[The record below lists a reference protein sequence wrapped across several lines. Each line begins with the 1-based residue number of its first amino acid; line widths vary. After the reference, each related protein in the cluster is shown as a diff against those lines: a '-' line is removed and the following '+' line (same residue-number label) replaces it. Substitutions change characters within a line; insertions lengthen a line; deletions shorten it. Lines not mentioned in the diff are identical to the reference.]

1 MPPNNGNELREEI
14 RATLQSFESKALHDA
29 ALSLLNTLGYR
40 SDKTIEIP
48 GSNPQA
54 FLELLAEHNPDV
66 EIDKEKA
73 LFDDWLKADILFQ
86 LTDEE
91 LSHETTL
98 FKNDSVNAGLLQSYL
113 FFAIELKQRDYA
125 RGKLTAIA
133 RQLNRVFPMPVMVFI
148 KHRDLLSIAVI
159 NRRINKRDAE
169 KDVLGKV
176 TIIRDISLNNPH
188 RGHLDILQSFALP
201 TLAARTTIHN
211 FDTLH
216 AAWEEIFNVELLNE
230 RFYKELFKWY
240 FWALPNVRFPDDMKP
255 KGLSEAEEADWYEK
269 QRATGLIR
277 LLTRLIFCWFL
288 KEKGLIPGT
297 LFDKQKLA
305 GILKSLDDDKPTYH
319 QAILQNLFF
328 ATLNQRMNARG
339 ETYRKFAKDEGFLKN
354 RNTYGIDNL
363 YRYESLFKDP
373 EAALKEFED
382 IPFLNG
388 GLFECLD
395 RTDDKGK
402 KIYVD
407 GFSRNQKKRPHIPN
421 RFFFGEGEV
430 DVGAVTGEKRRGMQT
445 ARGLI
450 DILSNYKF
458 TIVENTPIDQEIAL
472 DPELLG
478 KVFEN
483 LLASYNEE
491 TKTTARKQT
500 GSFYTPRPIVDYM
513 VDESLKAH
521 LATVLEQEYGM
532 SEADARTGLDI
543 LFAYTERQ
551 NPFTDDEAETL
562 IRAIDRCKI
571 LDPACGSG
579 AFPMGVLH
587 KLVYILTKLD
597 PDNARWK
604 QTQLDKLDSIS
615 MREELERTFEN
626 NNDDYGR
633 KLYLI
638 ENCLYGVD
646 IQPIAIQ
653 LSKLRFFISL
663 ICDQKTNKNKAQNHG
678 VRPLP
683 NLETKFVAADT
694 LISLDNATHV
704 GLVEYAQSDLF
715 ENTEIEQIEKELQK
729 VRHDY
734 FAAQT
739 RQKKL
744 SLQKKDKKLREQL
757 AQELMRSTGADQVTS
772 HNLAQWDPYDTR
784 QAAQFFEPVWMFDR
798 SIAEGFDVVI
808 GNPPYMRIQGIRQTA
823 PEKADFYKTHYKS
836 ATGSFDLYVI
846 FMERGLQFLKQGG
859 ILNYITPDKWVN
871 AAFGKGIRR
880 LAVERKNVYQLIS
893 FGAHQ
898 VFSACTYSS
907 LVWMGTEE
915 AEDIRYAKVEP
926 AENTFVSL
934 SDELDKIQF
943 SNICY
948 ENLSEEP
955 WILVGGQSAYVIDG
969 IRRYPRLLGSIFEK
983 IFQGIASSKDSVY
996 FLKDAE
1002 LEGEMYSAYSPE
1014 LNERILIEPGLVKPL
1029 LLGDQV
1035 HRYEP
1040 LATNNL
1046 VVFPYLLPE
1055 GGQGRAQLMTS
1066 DHIKRYFPKG
1076 WEYLSRREDVLRGR
1090 ERGRFNNHE
1099 WYQFGRKQGVD
1110 YGGRPKLI
1118 APDISLGGN
1127 FSIDRHGEF
1136 YTTTT
1141 LYGYIKKPDVWESY
1155 EYWLALLNSSVLW
1168 FYLKNSG
1175 SVLANGYFRYKPA
1188 YLQNFPVPD
1197 PSPDQERTI
1206 SVLADMALV
1215 AGNHR
1220 AVTSTQESQGLFHFL
1235 DDLIDMCIFE
1245 LYFPEHMRE
1254 KSLLVIDDIASLMQN
1269 YAPDMQ
1275 DPEKRKMATRFYE
1288 VANAPEHPIRNR
1300 LLRLTA
1306 DSPDLFAVIK
1316 EEGTV

>member
-1 MPPNNGNELREEI
+1 MQHNKVELKENIHSRLQAFETDSLY
-14 RATLQSFESKALHDA
+14 RASIA
-29 ALSLLNTLGYR
+29 LLNTLGYF

-48 GSNPQA
+48 DSNPKA
-54 FLELLAEHNPDV
+54 FFDLLEEFNPDV
-66 EIDKEKA
+66 DISKEKA

-86 LTDEE
+86 ITDEE
-91 LSHETTL
+91 LSRETSL
-98 FKNDSVNAGLLQSYL
+98 FKDDSVNSGLLKSYL

-148 KHRDLLSIAVI
+148 KHCDLLSIAVI
-159 NRRINKRDAE
+159 NRRVNKRDVE

-176 TIIRDISLNNPH
+176 TIIRDISVISPH
-188 RGHLDILQSFALP
+188 RGHLDILGSFALP
-201 TLAARTTIHN
+201 SLLAKTAIYN

-216 AAWEEIFNVELLNE
+216 AAWEEIFNVELLNK
-230 RFYKELFKWY
+230 RFYRELANWY
-240 FWALPNVRFPDDMKP
+240 FWALPEVSFPDDMKP
-255 KGLSEAEEADWYEK
+255 AGLSKEQEAGYYEK
-269 QRATGLIR
+269 LRATGLIR

-288 KEKGLIPGT
+288 KEKGLIPES
-297 LFDKQKLA
+297 LFDQDTLSN
-305 GILKSLDDDKPTYH
+305 ILKSLDDDQSTYY

-328 ATLNQRMNARG
+328 ATLNQRMNTRG
-339 ETYRKFAKDEGFLKN
+339 EKFRVFAKDEGFQKN
-354 RNTYGIDNL
+354 RNTYGVDNL
-363 YRYESLFKDP
+363 YRYEGLFKNP
-373 EAALKEFED
+373 EAALTEFED

-395 RTDDKGK
+395 RTDDNGK

-407 GFSRNQKKRPHIPN
+407 GFSRNSKKTPIIPN

-430 DVGAVTGEKRRGMQT
+430 NIGAVTGETRRGMENV
-445 ARGLI
+445 RGLI
-450 DILSNYKF
+450 HILSAYKF

-521 LATVLEQEYGM
+521 LATVLNREHSMTE
-532 SEADARTGLDI
+532 EDARTGLDI
-543 LFAYTERQ
+543 LFAYTEKQHPFAQ
-551 NPFTDDEAETL
+551 NEVDTL
-562 IRAIDRCKI
+562 IKVIDSCKV

-579 AFPMGVLH
+579 AFPMGMLH

-604 QTQLDKLDSIS
+604 QTQLNKLESAP

-653 LSKLRFFISL
+653 LTKLRFFISL
-663 ICDQKTNKNKAQNHG
+663 VCDQKTNKNKQQNHG

-704 GLVEYAQSDLF
+704 GLVEYAQNDLF
-715 ENTEIEQIEKELQK
+715 ENVEIERIEKELQQ
-729 VRHDY
+729 VRHEY
-734 FAAQT
+734 FAVQT

-744 SLQKKDKKLREQL
+744 ALQSKDKKLREQL
-757 AQELMRSTGADQVTS
+757 AEELTRSTGANQVTS
-772 HNLAQWDPYDTR
+772 HNLAQWDPYDIR
-784 QAAQFFEPVWMFDR
+784 QAAEFFEPIWMFDR
-798 SIAEGFDVVI
+798 SIGDGFDLVI
-808 GNPPYMRIQGIRQTA
+808 GNPPYLRIQGIRQNE
-823 PEKADFYKTHYKS
+823 PKKADFYKKHYAA

-846 FMERGLQFLKQGG
+846 FIERGMQFLKKQG
-859 ILNYITPDKWVN
+859 ILNFINPDKWVN
-871 AAFGKGIRR
+871 ASFGKGIR
-880 LAVERKNVYQLIS
+880 AYVVENKNVHRLIS

-907 LVWMGTEE
+907 LLWMRNEPSE
-915 AEDIRYAKVEP
+915 SILYDKIEPPEDSI
-926 AENTFVSL
+926 VSL
-934 SDELDKIQF
+934 SEDL
-943 SNICY
+943 SNISFSKIPY
-948 ENLSEEP
+948 SQLSSNP
-955 WILVGGQSAYVIDG
+955 WILTSGTNTAAMDK
-969 IRRYPRLLGSIFEK
+969 LLELHRVLDDCLK
-983 IFQGIASSKDSVY
+983 IFVGLQTSKDTVY
-996 FLKDAE
+996 FLKEADAQ
-1002 LEGEMYSAYSPE
+1002 GDYFTAYSPE
-1014 LNERILIEPGLVKPL
+1014 LDERIQIEKGLVKPL

-1035 HRYEP
+1035 HRYEK
-1040 LATNNL
+1040 LKTRNI
-1046 VVFPYLLPE
+1046 VVFPYNLPSE
-1055 GGQGRAQLMTS
+1055 MGIKATLMS
-1066 DHIKRYFPKG
+1066 ENQIVADYPKG
-1076 WEYLSRREDVLRGR
+1076 WEYLKRCEEVLRGR
-1090 ERGRFNNHE
+1090 ERGRFDNNE
-1099 WYQFGRKQGVD
+1099 WYQYGRKQGID
-1110 YGGRPKLI
+1110 YGGVEKLL

-1127 FSIDRHGEF
+1127 FSIDYSGDY

-1141 LYGYIKKPDVWESY
+1141 LYGYLRKEGVWESY
-1155 EYWLALLNSSVLW
+1155 EYWLALLNSSLLW

-1188 YLQNFPVPD
+1188 YLENFPVP
-1197 PSPDQERTI
+1197 SPDQWQEKAI
-1206 SVLADMALV
+1206 SKLSKLTLFANSCNTLEMGQRL
-1215 AGNHR
+1215 
-1220 AVTSTQESQGLFHFL
+1220 TSFLES
-1235 DDLIDMCIFE
+1235 LIDACVFE
-1245 LYFPEHMRE
+1245 LYFEEHM
-1254 KSLLVIDDIASLMQN
+1254 A
-1269 YAPDMQ
+1269 
-1275 DPEKRKMATRFYE
+1275 EKRLGVLQDVDRLLTSFDQDAPEVQQIDYLANFYQI
-1288 VANAPEHPIRNR
+1288 VNAPNHPIRNR

-1306 DSPDLFAVIK
+1306 DSPDLIAVIK
-1316 EEGTV
+1316 GA